1 MNQRE
6 KEEYLREYSIL
17 KSQGKPFFP
26 YAVAKDSLMGCLVIA
41 IIIAGIHR
49 EDRAKTLI
57 GNPRTH
63 TQAATRRMLGVGV
76 RHGNADSGE
85 PGDE

>member
-1 MNQRE
+1 MT
-6 KEEYLREYSIL
+6 LIITL
-17 KSQGKPFFP
+17 FVATFLVG
-26 YAVAKDSLMGCLVIA
+26 AVIGVIA

-49 EDRAKTLI
+49 EDRAKTLT

-76 RHGNADSGE
+76 RHGNADSVE

>member
-1 MNQRE
+1 MTFVIT
-6 KEEYLREYSIL
+6 LFVVTFL
-17 KSQGKPFFP
+17 AG
-26 YAVAKDSLMGCLVIA
+26 AAMGVIA

>member
-1 MNQRE
+1 MTFVVT
-6 KEEYLREYSIL
+6 L
-17 KSQGKPFFP
+17 F
-26 YAVAKDSLMGCLVIA
+26 VATFLAGAAMGVIA
-41 IIIAGIHR
+41 IIIADIHR